1 MKDLEVGQVL
11 SLKIRFNNRG
21 DVSTTKHPYLIVDID
36 NEWGLVEVVQLDSLA
51 GKEYKAAYKSNKIV
65 YCDNPTESV
74 IDKNSYVQ
82 LDNTILLEYFD
93 GLEKFRRQKDKL
105 SHAKLKYVISEY
117 KHYHAH
123 NQISESKQVVMNE
136 EEILRLN
143 T

>member
-11 SLKIRFNNRG
+11 SLKIRFNNLG
-21 DVSTTKHPYLIVDID
+21 DVSTTRHPYLIVDVD
-36 NEWGLVEVVQLDSLA
+36 NEWGLVEVVQLDSLE

-93 GLEKFRRQKDKL
+93 GLDKFRRQKDKL
-105 SHAKLKYVISEY
+105 SHAKLQYVIREY

-123 NQISESKQVVMNE
+123 HQISENKQVVMDK